1 MSEEQAKA
9 VTDANRIEEL
19 KKYIS
24 EVCDTIQGAN
34 RLDQLADWQWKIVT
48 DGRELLKR

>member
-1 MSEEQAKA
+1 MSEEQAKV

-24 EVCDTIQGAN
+24 EVCDKIQGAN
-34 RLDQLADWQWKIVT
+34 RLDELSDSRLRIVT
-48 DGRELLKR
+48 EGRELLKR